1 MNDNKKPRQLNVRIS
16 ESDYIKIEQQRDLIN
31 KSQSGFI
38 SHVVNNGINEI
49 IQVTHPE
56 LRQDID
62 KIEKLLGGYGNN
74 LNQIAKSLNAK
85 EEPPFDT
92 LQQLNAL
99 DKNITILTN
108 KLDKLKKEKLT
119 IVGKS

>member
-16 ESDYIKIEQQRDLIN
+16 ESDYMKIEQQRDLIN

-38 SHVVNNGINEI
+38 SHIVNNGISEI
-49 IQVTHPE
+49 IEVTHPE

-85 EEPPFDT
+85 EEPPLDI
-92 LQQLNAL
+92 LHQISAL
-99 DKNITILTN
+99 DKNITILIK
-108 KLDKLKKEKLT
+108 KLDKLKKEKLA

>member
-1 MNDNKKPRQLNVRIS
+1 MSDNKKPRQMNVRIS
-16 ESDYIKIEQQRDLIN
+16 ESDYIKIEQQRELIN

-38 SHVVNNGINEI
+38 SHIINNGISEI
-49 IQVTHPE
+49 IEVTHPE

-62 KIEKLLGGYGNN
+62 KIEKLLGQYGNN

-85 EEPPFDT
+85 EEPPLDI
-92 LQQLNAL
+92 LQKINGL
-99 DKNITILTN
+99 DKNIIILTK
-108 KLDKLKKEKLT
+108 KLDQLKKEKLN

>member
-1 MNDNKKPRQLNVRIS
+1 MSDNKKPRQMNVRIS
-16 ESDYIKIEQQRDLIN
+16 ESDYIKIEHQRELIN

-38 SHVVNNGINEI
+38 SHIVNNGISEVI
-49 IQVTHPE
+49 EVTHPE

-85 EEPPFDT
+85 EEPPLDI
-92 LQQLNAL
+92 LQQVNAL
-99 DKNITILTN
+99 DKNIIILTN

>member
-16 ESDYIKIEQQRDLIN
+16 ESDYMKIEQQRDLIN

-38 SHVVNNGINEI
+38 SHIVNNGISEI
-49 IQVTHPE
+49 IEATHPE

-85 EEPPFDT
+85 EEPPLDI
-92 LQQLNAL
+92 LHQISAL
-99 DKNITILTN
+99 DKNITILTK
-108 KLDKLKKEKLT
+108 KLDKLKKEKL
-119 IVGKS
+119 IIIGKS

>member
-1 MNDNKKPRQLNVRIS
+1 MNDNKKSRQLNVRIS
-16 ESDYIKIEQQRDLIN
+16 ESDYVKIEHQRGLIN

-38 SHVVNNGINEI
+38 SHIVNNGISEI
-49 IQVTHPE
+49 IEVTHPE

-74 LNQIAKSLNAK
+74 LNQIAKSLNAI
-85 EEPPFDT
+85 EEPPFDI
-92 LQQLNAL
+92 LQQISAL
-99 DKNITILTN
+99 DKNITILTK

>member
-1 MNDNKKPRQLNVRIS
+1 MSDNKKPRQMNVRIS
-16 ESDYIKIEQQRDLIN
+16 ESDYIKIEHQRELIN

-38 SHVVNNGINEI
+38 SHIVNNGISEVI
-49 IQVTHPE
+49 EVTHPE

-85 EEPPFDT
+85 EEPPLDII
-92 LQQLNAL
+92 QQINAL
-99 DKNITILTN
+99 DKNIIILTK
-108 KLDKLKKEKLT
+108 KLDKLKKDKLT

>member
-16 ESDYIKIEQQRDLIN
+16 QSDYIKIEHQRDLIG

-38 SHVVNNGINEI
+38 SHIVNNGISEI
-49 IQVTHPE
+49 IEVTHPE

-74 LNQIAKSLNAK
+74 LNQIAKSLNTK
-85 EEPPFDT
+85 EEPPLDI
-92 LQQLNAL
+92 LQQISAL
-99 DKNITILTN
+99 DKNIIILTK

-119 IVGKS
+119 IVGNS

>member
-16 ESDYIKIEQQRDLIN
+16 ESDYMKIEQQRDLIN

-38 SHVVNNGINEI
+38 SHLVNNGISEI
-49 IQVTHPE
+49 IEVTHPE

-62 KIEKLLGGYGNN
+62 KIEKLLGGYGSN

-85 EEPPFDT
+85 EEPPLDI
-92 LQQLNAL
+92 LHQISAL
-99 DKNITILTN
+99 DKNITILTK
-108 KLDKLKKEKLT
+108 KLDKLKKEKLI

>member
-16 ESDYIKIEQQRDLIN
+16 ESDYMKIEQQRDLIN

-38 SHVVNNGINEI
+38 SHIVNNGISEI
-49 IQVTHPE
+49 IEVTHPE

-85 EEPPFDT
+85 EEPSLDI
-92 LQQLNAL
+92 LHQISAL
-99 DKNITILTN
+99 DKNITILIK
-108 KLDKLKKEKLT
+108 KLGKLKKEKLA
-119 IVGKS
+119 IVGKA

>member
-16 ESDYIKIEQQRDLIN
+16 ESDYVKIEHQRGLIN

-38 SHVVNNGINEI
+38 SHIVNNGISEI
-49 IQVTHPE
+49 IEVTHPE

-74 LNQIAKSLNAK
+74 LNQIAKSLNAI
-85 EEPPFDT
+85 EEPPFDI
-92 LQQLNAL
+92 LQQISAL
-99 DKNITILTN
+99 DKNITILTK
-108 KLDKLKKEKLT
+108 KLDKLKKEKLI

>member
-1 MNDNKKPRQLNVRIS
+1 MSDNKKPRQMNVRIS
-16 ESDYIKIEQQRDLIN
+16 ESDYEKIEHERKMMH

-38 SHVVNNGINEI
+38 SHIVNNGISEI
-49 IQVTHPE
+49 IEVTHPE

-74 LNQIAKSLNAK
+74 LNQIAKSLNAI
-85 EEPPFDT
+85 EEPPFDI
-92 LQQLNAL
+92 LQQISAL
-99 DKNITILTN
+99 DKNITILTK